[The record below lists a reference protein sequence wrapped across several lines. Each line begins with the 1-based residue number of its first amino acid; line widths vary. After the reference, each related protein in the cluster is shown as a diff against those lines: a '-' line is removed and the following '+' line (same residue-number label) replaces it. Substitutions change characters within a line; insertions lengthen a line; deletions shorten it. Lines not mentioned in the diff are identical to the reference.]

1 MVVILHALHVTENSL
16 YKYSGLTSPLLSLS
30 LLDLWVPSGAQT
42 TSLGQNAEKTKQ
54 AFCNSGATCR
64 TGGNLASP
72 KLLLVQVI
80 VKTR

>member
-42 TSLGQNAEKTKQ
+42 TSLGQNAAPHKKRQ
-54 AFCNSGATCR
+54 NRLSATQLP
-64 TGGNLASP
+64 LAE
-72 KLLLVQVI
+72 LEEI
-80 VKTR
+80 